1 MVIVGRVGKYKAS
14 DFSRFQAGEENQE
27 TCLKED
33 FSYSLEVVVLRLADN
48 WGEGLDGG
56 FRFDGDDG

>member
-33 FSYSLEVVVLRLADN
+33 FLYSSEVVILRLADE
-48 WGEGLDGG
+48 WGEGLYGG
-56 FRFDGDDG
+56 FEFGGDVR